1 MKIIKCE
8 YLSFPGNNIN
18 EDIAT
23 VNEKSAWVLDGA
35 TGLNNKNLIDSK
47 SDAKWFVNEWDN
59 YLKNNIDDSEKDLK
73 EIAREG
79 IIKIKQKFL
88 SKIGNC
94 KIEPIDLPSSGIV
107 LIRWDEREIE
117 YFILGDCTLFYKLE
131 SDFIKEIKD
140 ESLQLLDSQVI
151 NKMKKIML
159 NGKGIKEAREDV
171 KDNLVNNRL
180 QMNTNE
186 GYWILGFDEEAIKH
200 SIYNKIKINN
210 NNIQLLLMSDGFSAL
225 FNTYEY
231 IDKYNIFKELEKT
244 NLNQLYNLLRK
255 IEDEDKDGFKYP
267 RFKKSDDASAVY
279 LFIKP

>member
-8 YLSFPGNNIN
+8 YLSYPGNDIN

-23 VNEKSAWVLDGA
+23 VNGKSAWVLDGA
-35 TGLNNKNLIDSK
+35 TGLNNKNLIDNQ

-59 YLKNNIDDSEKDLK
+59 YLKNNINNLDKDLK
-73 EIAREG
+73 QIATEG
-79 IIKIKQKFL
+79 IIKIREKFFSQNDL
-88 SKIGNC
+88 

-131 SDFIKEIKD
+131 SGFIKEIKD
-140 ESLQLLDSQVI
+140 ESLQMLDNQVI
-151 NKMKKIML
+151 DKMKRIML
-159 NGKGIKEAREDV
+159 NGKGIKEAREEV
-171 KDNLVNNRL
+171 HDNLVSNRL
-180 QMNTNE
+180 QMNTNK

-200 SIYNKIKINN
+200 SIYNKIKINDK
-210 NNIQLLLMSDGFSAL
+210 NIELLLMSDGFSAL
-225 FNTYEY
+225 FNTYKY
-231 IDKYNIFKELEKT
+231 IDKYNIFNELET
-244 NLNQLYNLLRK
+244 NNLNQLYNVLRK

-267 RFKKSDDASAVY
+267 RFKKSDDASAIY